1 MGSGRAEVYIIESL
15 NEDDDREGEVI
26 YRTLKMAGKDPVYRY
41 IRTVNELQHF
51 VDDFEDSE
59 YRYLHLS
66 CHGSRRGIA
75 TTLDQISIAAFA
87 EIVGPALD
95 NRRLFLSTCLASTM
109 EMATAVFAAGGATS
123 VVGPT
128 NKIHFDDSV
137 ILWSSFYHLMFKTN
151 FKRMKRMDIKEN
163 LAKAALLVGEK
174 VSLFHP
180 RSVTDR
186 RARSL
191 NLPARSPG
199 SLV

>member
-1 MGSGRAEVYIIESL
+1 MGSGRAEVYIIESP

-26 YRTLKMAGKDPVYRY
+26 YRTLKMAGKDPVYRF

-75 TTLDQISIAAFA
+75 TTLDHISIAAFA

-128 NKIHFDDSV
+128 NEIHFDDSV

-151 FKRMKRMDIKEN
+151 FRRMKRIDIKEN
-163 LAKAALLVGEK
+163 LAKAALLVGER
-174 VSLFHP
+174 VSFFHP

-191 NLPARSPG
+191 SLPARSPG
-199 SLV
+199 PLV